1 VAEQPSFDWRRLSS
15 ADKILL
21 VGSGLMFVVSLF
33 PWQRVCV
40 TFLKISAC
48 GSANEWGGTA
58 SFIGVLAALCV
69 LALFAFEVMS
79 VLGVNIGP
87 SAPTIGSALVL
98 ATVVLTVLKFLL
110 VVFKHGSYGAWL
122 GLILALVVAYGG
134 YMKMEETRTSPPP
147 SGGMEA
153 G

>member
-1 VAEQPSFDWRRLSS
+1 VAQQPSFDWRRLSS

-21 VGSGLMFVVSLF
+21 VGSGLMFIVSLL

-40 TFLKISAC
+40 SFLKISAC

-58 SFIGVLAALCV
+58 AFIGTLAALCV
-69 LALFAFEVMS
+69 IALLAFEVMR
-79 VLGVNIGP
+79 VLGVKIGP

-98 ATVVLTVLKFLL
+98 ATLALTVLKFLL
-110 VVFKHGSYGAWL
+110 VVGKHGSYGAWL

-134 YMKMEETRTSPPP
+134 YMKMDEARANPPA
-147 SGGMEA
+147 SGIEA